1 MSEGSVYQ
9 RKSDKRWVAQW
20 KDAQGK
26 TRYKYRTSKAL
37 AKKALREAIQAR
49 DEGIVPIGKLTLND
63 LLDSWFEDQEGTV
76 SRRTLENRQSAI
88 RCHVRDT
95 IGPQR
100 LTALSH
106 KDFSRLYRKKVST
119 GQLKASSCRR
129 LHTMLKQA
137 FGEAVRRRYL
147 NFNPLQDVKPP
158 KEDREDNKQ
167 ILSPDQVRHLLAYV
181 RDHRFELAVYMG
193 GCCALRV
200 GEVMSLMWSDFDMTR
215 GTVTIQR
222 TLWQGQTWNTK
233 TTGSKKTLK
242 LPEICREAV
251 QTRMTTAGDS
261 EWVFPTLNNT
271 PVSTGNF
278 HPQWKRILRD
288 AGLPDITFHSLR
300 AQVGST
306 LLARGL
312 ALPNVSLYLRHSNPA
327 ITARYYSFII
337 SGSEDAASN
346 GMDDALG

>member
-1 MSEGSVYQ
+1 MGEGSVFQ
-9 RKSDKRWVAQW
+9 RKDKSWCAKY
-20 KDAQGK
+20 KDASG
-26 TRYKYRTSKAL
+26 KYRYLYRQSKKE
-37 AKKALREAIQAR
+37 AKAALREALQAR
-49 DEGIVPIGKLTLND
+49 DAGIIPVGRMTLND
-63 LLDSWFEDQEGTV
+63 LLDSWFEDMQGTV
-76 SRRTLENRQSAI
+76 SRRTYDNRCSAI

-95 IGPQR
+95 IGTRR
-100 LTALSH
+100 LTGLSH
-106 KDFSRLYRKKVST
+106 KDFARLYRDKVST

-129 LHTMLKQA
+129 LHTMLKQC
-137 FGEAVRRRYL
+137 FGEAVKRRYL

-167 ILSPDQVRHLLAYV
+167 ILSPDQVKHLLASI

-193 GCCALRV
+193 ACCGLRI
-200 GEVMSLMWSDFDMTR
+200 GEIMSLKFSDFNLTR

-222 TLWQGQTWNTK
+222 TLWRGECWDTK
-233 TTGSKKTLK
+233 TTGSRKTLK
-242 LPEICREAV
+242 VPQIALEAI
-251 QTRMTTAGDS
+251 QRRMNNGGDDG
-261 EWVFPTLNNT
+261 WLFPTSNNT

-312 ALPNVSLYLRHSNPA
+312 PLPNVSQYLRHSSPQ
-327 ITARYYSFII
+327 ITAKYYAFILC
-337 SGSEDAASN
+337 GSEDAASD
-346 GMDDALG
+346 GISDALS